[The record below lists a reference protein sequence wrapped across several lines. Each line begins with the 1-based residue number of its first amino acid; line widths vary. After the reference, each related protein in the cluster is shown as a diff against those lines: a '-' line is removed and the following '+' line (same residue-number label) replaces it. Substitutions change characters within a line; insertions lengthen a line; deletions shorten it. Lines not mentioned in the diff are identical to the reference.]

1 MIGSSN
7 PRVLLVEDDDV
18 QGLLLELYL
27 QKNGM
32 DVERIT
38 RGDQAP
44 RRILESKPDAVILD
58 TMLPG
63 KDGFDICREVRS
75 EYRGP
80 ILMLT
85 GRSESLDQVLGL
97 ELGADNYLIKPVEPR
112 IVLAHLRAC
121 LRRPVGAVP
130 GGPEELRY
138 GRFYISRASRVVRLG
153 DEELAFSTAEFELL
167 WLLAEHAGSTL
178 SRDVIKRT
186 LQGIGHDGL
195 DRSIDMRV
203 SRLRRRLG
211 DDADN
216 PTRIKTVRAQGYLFS
231 RTDWGE

>member
-1 MIGSSN
+1 MTGSSN

-32 DVERIT
+32 DVERLT

-63 KDGFDICREVRS
+63 KDGFDICREVRN

-121 LRRPVGAVP
+121 LRRPVSAVP
-130 GGPEELRY
+130 SGPEELRY
-138 GRFYISRASRVVRLG
+138 GRFYISRTSRVVRLG
-153 DEELAFSTAEFELL
+153 QEEIPFSTAEFELL

-211 DDADN
+211 DDAEN

-231 RTDWGE
+231 RTDWDE

>member
-1 MIGSSN
+1 MNGSDR
-7 PRVLLVEDDDV
+7 PTVLLVEDDDI
-18 QGLLLELYL
+18 QGLMLELYL
-27 QKNGM
+27 SSYGM
-32 DVERIT
+32 DVVRVT

-44 RRILESKPDAVILD
+44 SRILELQPDAVILD

-63 KDGFDICREVRS
+63 KDGFDVCREVRA

-85 GRSESLDQVLGL
+85 GRSENLDQILGL

-112 IVLAHLRAC
+112 LILAHLRASM
-121 LRRPVGAVP
+121 RRPAGAKP
-130 GGPEELRY
+130 GAPEEFRY
-138 GRFYISRASRVVRLG
+138 GRFYISKTSRVVRL
-153 DEELAFSTAEFELL
+153 DNKEIPFSTAEFDLL

-186 LQGIGHDGL
+186 LQGIDHDGL
-195 DRSIDMRV
+195 DRSIDMRI

-211 DDADN
+211 DDAEH

-231 RTDWGE
+231 RTDWD

>member
-1 MIGSSN
+1 MTASAQ
-7 PRVLLVEDDDV
+7 PTVLLVEDDDV
-18 QGLLLELYL
+18 LGLMLELYL
-27 QKNGM
+27 RQNGM
-32 DVERIT
+32 DVERLT

-44 RRILESKPDAVILD
+44 RRILESRPDAVILD
-58 TMLPG
+58 AMLPG
-63 KDGFDICREVRS
+63 KDGFDVCREVRS

-112 IVLAHLRAC
+112 LVLAHLRAS
-121 LRRPVGAVP
+121 LRRPPAPPP
-130 GGPEELRY
+130 GGPDELRY
-138 GRFYISRASRVVRLG
+138 GRFYISRSSRVVRLG
-153 DEELAFSTAEFELL
+153 DEEIAFSTAEFDLL

-186 LQGIGHDGL
+186 LHGIGHDGL

-211 DDADN
+211 DDAEQ
-216 PTRIKTVRAQGYLFS
+216 PTRIKTVRNQGYLFS
-231 RTDWGE
+231 RTDWD

>member
-1 MIGSSN
+1 MSQDRK
-7 PRVLLVEDDDV
+7 PTVLLVEDDDV
-18 QGLLLELYL
+18 QGLMLELYL
-27 QKNGM
+27 SKHGM
-32 DVERIT
+32 DVERLT

-44 RRILESKPDAVILD
+44 RRILESQPDAVILD

-63 KDGFDICREVRS
+63 KDGFDICREVRN

-85 GRSESLDQVLGL
+85 GRSESMDQILGL

-112 IVLAHLRAC
+112 LLLAHLRASM
-121 LRRPVGAVP
+121 RRPAGATAA
-130 GGPEELRY
+130 GPEELHY

-153 DEELAFSTAEFELL
+153 QEEIPFSTAEFELL
-167 WLLAEHAGSTL
+167 WLLAENAGSTL
-178 SRDVIKRT
+178 SRDDIKRT
-186 LQGIGHDGL
+186 LQGIGYNGL

-211 DDADN
+211 DDAEH
-216 PTRIKTVRAQGYLFS
+216 PTRIKTVRAKGYLFS
-231 RTDWGE
+231 RTDWN